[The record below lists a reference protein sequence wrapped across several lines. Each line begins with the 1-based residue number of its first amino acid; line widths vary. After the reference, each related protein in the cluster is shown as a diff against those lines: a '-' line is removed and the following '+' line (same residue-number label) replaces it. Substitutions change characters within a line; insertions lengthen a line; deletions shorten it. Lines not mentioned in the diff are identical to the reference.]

1 MHLGFD
7 AASIFLLRTRTKD
20 PGLKSK
26 SQMMVAKLCLKSVI
40 DATQPLR
47 TCSCTMS
54 SSSRLAAMNGY
65 EVNSFK
71 MLRNLR
77 DNEGGFRN
85 VEWKEGID
93 TMVHVVWRVTGR
105 LLGNDAISPEDV
117 VSESGPL
124 RNVFVASFDE

>member
-1 MHLGFD
+1 M
-7 AASIFLLRTRTKD
+7 KD

-26 SQMMVAKLCLKSVI
+26 SRMVAVKQCLKSVI
-40 DATQPLR
+40 DAKQPLR
-47 TCSCTMS
+47 TCSCTTS
-54 SSSRLAAMNGY
+54 SSSRLAAMDGY
-65 EVNSFK
+65 EVNSFET
-71 MLRNLR
+71 LRNLR

-85 VEWKEGID
+85 VKWKEGID

-117 VSESGPL
+117 VSKSGPL